1 VLKKAFASLVLLF
14 GFFISVKAQNVSY
27 NLNSV
32 PITGANNS
40 AFGYQALFSTT
51 GNLNSAFG
59 WKALFSNTT
68 GAVNNAIGS
77 VSLYSNNSGGYN
89 NAIGYAAL
97 YTNTSG
103 SANIGIGSQAMYL
116 NTIGSNNTTIGE
128 FSLVYNTS
136 GNYNTSIGWHSLLS
150 NTTGANNTVV
160 GNTADVG
167 SGNLTNATAI
177 GNGAIVNASNT
188 MQFGNSAVTQ
198 IYAGTGTNATVI
210 AGGLKI
216 TGGIIGAGRVLTSD
230 AFGVATWQV
239 APGGGGAGTG
249 WSLIGNGGTVDATN
263 FIGTTDNAPFNI
275 RVNNVKAGR
284 LDPILNNSFYGIQAS
299 FNTTG
304 GNNTSNGYRALFTN
318 TTGTNNTALGYGA
331 DVATAALT
339 NATAMGNGAIVNAS
353 NSMQLGNA
361 AVTQIYAGT
370 GTTATVITGGLKVTG
385 GVLGVGKVLTSDAA
399 GVATWQTPAGGGW
412 GLTGNAGTNA
422 STNFIGTTDNVAF
435 NVRVNNIISAK
446 LDFQNRNYFYGTYA
460 GEVTTTGTDNTASGY
475 NALGQNTTGYSNTA
489 FGNGALSVNTTGGNN
504 TALGKNASTNSGGL
518 LEATAIGVGALVN
531 ASSKIRLG
539 STSTST
545 VETQFNFST
554 ISDGRF
560 KTNISETDVVG
571 LEFIK
576 HLRPVVYNF
585 DTKRFTEF
593 LTQNMKE
600 EDRKN
605 YLDKDFASSTA
616 IRQSGFIAQEV
627 EAAAKQTGYN
637 FNGVHVPETKDDNYS
652 LAYAQFT
659 VPLVKAVQELSK
671 QNDDLKKEMAELRSM
686 LTALKSN
693 TIEGSIKITEATTEA
708 KLYQNAP
715 NPFSKTTTIRYSIP
729 ASAKRAA
736 LSITTMEGIKIKTF
750 ELNSKNSKKGEAL
763 NINGAELS
771 AGTYI
776 YTLVVDDV
784 MVDSKKMVL
793 TK

>member
-1 VLKKAFASLVLLF
+1 M
-14 GFFISVKAQNVSY
+14 AQSVSY

-32 PITGANNS
+32 PITGTNNTAFGFQALSVNTLGNNNTAIGLNALKSNTTGTLNVAIGSGALLSFISGIGNTGIGFGALPNGSYYNTATGFGSLGLNTNSGFSNS
-40 AFGYQALFSTT
+40 AFGAFSLRNNST
-51 GNLNSAFG
+51 GTNNTANGLSS
-59 WKALFSNTT
+59 LSTNTT
-68 GAVNNAIGS
+68 G
-77 VSLYSNNSGGYN
+77 
-89 NAIGYAAL
+89 
-97 YTNTSG
+97 T
-103 SANIGIGSQAMYL
+103 
-116 NTIGSNNTTIGE
+116 NNTALG
-128 FSLVYNTS
+128 TS
-136 GNYNTSIGWHSLLS
+136 
-150 NTTGANNTVV
+150 
-160 GNTADVG
+160 ADVA
-167 SGNLTNATAI
+167 SGALTNATAI

-210 AGGLKI
+210 AGGLQV

-284 LDPILNNSFYGIQAS
+284 LDPILSNSFYGIQAS
-299 FNTTG
+299 FNNTTG
-304 GNNTSNGYRALFTN
+304 GNNTSHGYKALFTN
-318 TTGTNNTALGYGA
+318 TTGANNTALGYGA

-339 NATAMGNGAIVNAS
+339 NATAIGNGAIVNAS

-361 AVTQIYAGT
+361 AVTQIFAGT
-370 GTTATVITGGLKVTG
+370 GTTATLITGGLKVTG

-399 GVATWQTPAGGGW
+399 GVATWQTPAGAVAGW
-412 GLTGNAGTNA
+412 GLTGNAGTIDG
-422 STNFIGTTDNVAF
+422 TNFIGTTDNVPF
-435 NVRVNNIISAK
+435 TIRTNNQSVVRIDPINTNLFVGATSGGLNTSGGNNYGIGRFT
-446 LDFQNRNYFYGTYA
+446 LGQNTTGNRNVAIGDA
-460 GEVTTTGTDNTASGY
+460 
-475 NALGQNTTGYSNTA
+475 ALGQNTTG
-489 FGNGALSVNTTGGNN
+489 GNN
-504 TALGKNASTNSGGL
+504 TCIGTSTSTTIGNLQESSALGA
-518 LEATAIGVGALVN
+518 GALVN
-531 ASSKIRLG
+531 ATSKIRLG
-539 STSTST
+539 STTTLT
-545 VETQFNFST
+545 VETQLNYST

-560 KTNISETDVVG
+560 KYNINEADVIG

-576 HLRPVVYNF
+576 KLRPVVYNF
-585 DTKRFTEF
+585 DTKRFQEF
-593 LTQNMKE
+593 LTQNMP
-600 EDRKN
+600 EDTRKN
-605 YLDKDFASSTA
+605 YLDKDFAPSTA

-693 TIEGSIKITEATTEA
+693 TIEGSIKITEANMEA

-715 NPFSKTTTIRYSIP
+715 NPFSKTTTIRYSLP
-729 ASAKRAA
+729 TTAKRATI
-736 LSITTMEGIKIKTF
+736 SITTMEGIKIKTF
-750 ELNSKNSKKGEAL
+750 TLNSKNGEAL
-763 NINGAELS
+763 NINGGELS
-771 AGTYI
+771 AGTYM
-776 YTLVVDDV
+776 YTLAVDDV
-784 MVDSKKMVL
+784 MVVTKKMIL